1 MTNLHPKE
9 IFESIVNL
17 RWGASQ
23 HKLLLPIL
31 FPTLSYVLC
40 AAAVLLAAV
49 LPSAIFSTAPFFGYV
64 VVTISAAAALLAAS
78 FIDALSLNVPQQL
91 PNDDEDAN

>member
-40 AAAVLLAAV
+40 AAAVLLAV

-64 VVTISAAAALLAAS
+64 VVTISAAALLAAS